1 MIISFLVL
9 YWFIG
14 TCHALSLSRS
24 APRELIDLKTSKLPV
39 IISNNNAIIKQK
51 SSKTPPILFIHG
63 SFHSAWCWEENFID
77 YFSNEGYNSYS
88 ISLRGTSSSIYPKR
102 SDNKVSIEDHIEDL
116 TTLLTIIRQQNLDK
130 PKPII
135 ISHSFGG
142 IIAQKLLED
151 SSIRDM
157 VSGVALLCSVPPS
170 GNGPM
175 TARFIKKRFWASLK
189 IVYGFVFKGA
199 TKSVDNCRELFFD
212 STVPTEDIERW
223 GHSLHILIIH
233 LHAY

>member
-1 MIISFLVL
+1 MTLSH
-9 YWFIG
+9 
-14 TCHALSLSRS
+14 TLSLSRS
-24 APRELIDLKTSKLPV
+24 ATRELIDLKTSKLSV
-39 IISNNNAIIKQK
+39 IICNNNAIIKQK

-88 ISLRGTSSSIYPKR
+88 ISLRGTSSSVYPKR
-102 SDNKVSIEDHIEDL
+102 SDNKVSIQEHLEDL
-116 TTLLTIIRQQNLDK
+116 STLLTIIRQQNLDK

-170 GNGPM
+170 GMGSIHDILYYTMN
-175 TARFIKKRFWASLK
+175 
-189 IVYGFVFKGA
+189 
-199 TKSVDNCRELFFD
+199 
-212 STVPTEDIERW
+212 TV
-223 GHSLHILIIH
+223 LLYVM
-233 LHAY
+233 AYINLSHV

>member
-1 MIISFLVL
+1 MTL
-9 YWFIG
+9 
-14 TCHALSLSRS
+14 CQALSLSRS
-24 APRELIDLKTSKLPV
+24 IVRELIDLKTSKLPI

-51 SSKTPPILFIHG
+51 AYPPILFIHG

-77 YFSNEGYNSYS
+77 YFSTEGYNSYS
-88 ISLRGTSSSIYPKR
+88 ISLRGTSSSIYPGR
-102 SDNKVSIEDHIEDL
+102 SDNKVSIEDHIEDVS
-116 TTLLTIIRQQNLDK
+116 TLLTIIRQQNLDK

-157 VSGVALLCSVPPS
+157 VSGVALVCSVPPS

-212 STVPTEDIERW
+212 STVPTEDIER
-223 GHSLHILIIH
+223 LALIH
-233 LHAY
+233 TLLLRLYLY